1 MPSKKVKKKRADEL
15 LIEQGLVA
23 SAAEAKNLI
32 LLGLVRSRA
41 DHVVRKTTETYPADS
56 EMSVDRPSPYVSR
69 GAYKLKNAL
78 DEFTPDLTGQV
89 GLDIGASTGGFTD
102 LMLQT
107 GARKVYAVDVGTNQL
122 HYRLRS
128 DERVVSLENT
138 NARLLTT
145 ELIPEAI
152 DLITSDVSFISV
164 TKVLPAGAQ
173 FLKPGGLAFIL
184 VKPQFEVAKAD
195 VGDGVIRDEPL
206 RQASLKRVCD
216 FAKEELGWTSLY
228 KKDSP
233 LAGPKGNREFL
244 VVFQSRQE

>member
-1 MPSKKVKKKRADEL
+1 MASKKVKKKRADEL

-23 SAAEAKNLI
+23 SSDEAKRLI
-32 LLGLVRSRA
+32 LLGLVRARA
-41 DHVVRKTTETYPADS
+41 DHIVRKTTEMYPADS

-78 DEFTPDLTGQV
+78 DRISPDLSGQI
-89 GLDIGASTGGFTD
+89 GLDVGSSTGGFTD

-107 GARKVYAVDVGTNQL
+107 GAQKVYAVDVGTNQL

-138 NARLLTT
+138 NARLLTK
-145 ELIPEAI
+145 ELIPDTV

-164 TKVLPAGAQ
+164 TKVLPAAAKL
-173 FLKPGGLAFIL
+173 LKPKGLAFIL

-195 VGDGVIRDEPL
+195 VGDGVIRDESL

-216 FAKEELGWTSLY
+216 FAEEELNWSVLE
-228 KKDSP
+228 KNDSP

-244 VVFQSRQE
+244 VVFRSS